1 MYNCFLA
8 NVERK
13 INNGVLPCI
22 QLAALDLLKSSN
34 PNGRFWIKIDA
45 TDIKH
50 CIMESQR
57 KVWNGDEDLGDGK
70 LAALRDE
77 YEDRMADMH
86 RLKSRNAAEVKEV
99 IPRVLDTFTDDITF
113 LDKGFKEAADHFE
126 KKSRQANCPEET
138 LKEANW
144 EVVEYQILLQQSQ
157 ELHQDFENALASLA
171 DMTQAD
177 AILPTVHSLATSS
190 FVYLRSIFKKKRTA
204 ATHVLVLMLSDERR
218 AKKPYA
224 LPVRYVP
231 CRTLKDQF
239 IRDLTKDLKQEMR
252 RRDLYLTGNLTKLFE
267 PFPLWKSSIICVQ
280 RDSRL

>member
-1 MYNCFLA
+1 MSCLY
-8 NVERK
+8 
-13 INNGVLPCI
+13 
-22 QLAALDLLKSSN
+22 LAALDLLKSSN

-77 YEDRMADMH
+77 YENRMADMH
-86 RLKSRNAAEVKEV
+86 TLKSRNAAEVKEV
-99 IPRVLDTFTDDITF
+99 LPRVLDAFTDDITF
-113 LDKGFKEAADHFE
+113 LDKGFNEAADHFE

-157 ELHQDFENALASLA
+157 ELHGDFENALASLA

-231 CRTLKDQF
+231 CRTLRDQF
-239 IRDLTKDLKQEMR
+239 IRDLTKDLKQEMKQ
-252 RRDLYLTGNLTKLFE
+252 RDLYLTGKLTKLYE
-267 PFPLWKSSIICVQ
+267 PFISGKK
-280 RDSRL
+280 

>member
-1 MYNCFLA
+1 MLFCM
-8 NVERK
+8 
-13 INNGVLPCI
+13 

-34 PNGRFWIKIDA
+34 PKGRFWIKIDA
-45 TDIKH
+45 TDIKR

-70 LAALRDE
+70 LEALRDE
-77 YEDRMADMH
+77 YEERMADMH
-86 RLKSRNAAEVKEV
+86 KLKSRNATEVKEV
-99 IPRVLDTFTDDITF
+99 LPRVLVAFTDDVTF
-113 LDKGFKEAADHFE
+113 LDKGFHVVADHFE
-126 KKSRQANCPEET
+126 KKSRQANCPQET

-157 ELHQDFENALASLA
+157 ELHQEFENLLTSLA
-171 DMTQAD
+171 DMTQAA
-177 AILPTVHSLATSS
+177 AIIPTIHNLATSS
-190 FVYLRSIFKKKRTA
+190 IVYLRSIFKKKRTA

-239 IRDLTKDLKQEMR
+239 IRDLTKDLKQEMKQW
-252 RRDLYLTGNLTKLFE
+252 DLHLSGEMMKLYETF
-267 PFPLWKSSIICVQ
+267 FLWVKQHYTCTW
-280 RDSRL
+280 RHRL